1 MSLDHPVSGLDPAL
15 EGAAAAAG
23 AGAGASGAAW
33 AAWQARP
40 ARPSPPRAFGV
51 LFFHML

>member
-23 AGAGASGAAW
+23 AGAGEEEAEEGSFSQEGPRTRETR
-33 AAWQARP
+33 ARTC
-40 ARPSPPRAFGV
+40 
-51 LFFHML
+51 

>member
-23 AGAGASGAAW
+23 AGAEEGSFSQEGPRTRETR
-33 AAWQARP
+33 ARTC
-40 ARPSPPRAFGV
+40 
-51 LFFHML
+51 